1 MGLFNL
7 FRGQFIDVIEY
18 PNENPAVLVHRFERF
33 NNEIKYGAKLIV
45 RPGQAAVFVNE
56 GKIADK
62 FGPGTYTLETKNLPI
77 LTTLL
82 SLPYNFNSPFKA
94 EVYFIRTTEQLDRTW
109 GTATPV
115 MMRDA
120 DFGIV
125 RLRARGNYAYKV
137 SLRDEL
143 LTRFV
148 GAQADFTGDAIEG
161 QMKTKVVSA
170 CSDALGELKIPA
182 LDLAANYTEIGDRVK
197 ANLEPDFAALGFE
210 LLSFTVESISLPDE
224 VNQAMDKRSSLGAL
238 GGVMDQYT
246 RMQAADAM
254 RAAADNPGG
263 AGNMTGMFVGANLGG
278 AINASVQPPQPA
290 PQAVPP
296 PLPAAPAYFAAI
308 NGASTGPY
316 TQEQLKA
323 AVLAGQVK
331 ADTLVWAQGMS
342 GWQAA
347 GTVPAL
353 APVFAAMPPPLP

>member
-94 EVYFIRTTEQLDRTW
+94 EVYFIRTTEQLDRKW

-182 LDLAANYTEIGDRVK
+182 LDLAANYTEIGDRVR

-323 AVLAGQVK
+323 DVLAGQVK
-331 ADTLVWAQGMS
+331 ADTLVWSQGMS

-353 APVFAAMPPPLP
+353 APIFAAMPPPLP

>member
-94 EVYFIRTTEQLDRTW
+94 EVYFIRTTEQLDRKW

-182 LDLAANYTEIGDRVK
+182 LDLAANYTEIGDRVR

-224 VNQAMDKRSSLGAL
+224 VNQAPRS
-238 GGVMDQYT
+238 
-246 RMQAADAM
+246 R
-254 RAAADNPGG
+254 
-263 AGNMTGMFVGANLGG
+263 
-278 AINASVQPPQPA
+278 
-290 PQAVPP
+290 
-296 PLPAAPAYFAAI
+296 
-308 NGASTGPY
+308 
-316 TQEQLKA
+316 
-323 AVLAGQVK
+323 
-331 ADTLVWAQGMS
+331 
-342 GWQAA
+342 
-347 GTVPAL
+347 
-353 APVFAAMPPPLP
+353 

>member
-94 EVYFIRTTEQLDRTW
+94 EVYFIRTTEQLDRKW

-182 LDLAANYTEIGDRVK
+182 LDLAANYTEIGDRVR

-254 RAAADNPGG
+254 RAAADNSGG

-278 AINASVQPPQPA
+278 ATHELRHQTQRHRHHERHRGQSVARKREHLPRCEHARGIREPQHHSRKHRA
-290 PQAVPP
+290 HARTVREAFRIDRT
-296 PLPAAPAYFAAI
+296 LPH
-308 NGASTGPY
+308 
-316 TQEQLKA
+316 
-323 AVLAGQVK
+323 
-331 ADTLVWAQGMS
+331 AQNLGR
-342 GWQAA
+342 
-347 GTVPAL
+347 TRC
-353 APVFAAMPPPLP
+353 

>member
-1 MGLFNL
+1 
-7 FRGQFIDVIEY
+7 
-18 PNENPAVLVHRFERF
+18 
-33 NNEIKYGAKLIV
+33 
-45 RPGQAAVFVNE
+45 
-56 GKIADK
+56 
-62 FGPGTYTLETKNLPI
+62 
-77 LTTLL
+77 
-82 SLPYNFNSPFKA
+82 
-94 EVYFIRTTEQLDRTW
+94 
-109 GTATPV
+109 
-115 MMRDA
+115 
-120 DFGIV
+120 
-125 RLRARGNYAYKV
+125 
-137 SLRDEL
+137 
-143 LTRFV
+143 
-148 GAQADFTGDAIEG
+148 
-161 QMKTKVVSA
+161 MKTKVVSA

-182 LDLAANYTEIGDRVK
+182 LDLAANYTEIGDRVR

-316 TQEQLKA
+316 T
-323 AVLAGQVK
+323 
-331 ADTLVWAQGMS
+331 
-342 GWQAA
+342 
-347 GTVPAL
+347 
-353 APVFAAMPPPLP
+353 

>member
-1 MGLFNL
+1 
-7 FRGQFIDVIEY
+7 
-18 PNENPAVLVHRFERF
+18 
-33 NNEIKYGAKLIV
+33 
-45 RPGQAAVFVNE
+45 
-56 GKIADK
+56 
-62 FGPGTYTLETKNLPI
+62 
-77 LTTLL
+77 
-82 SLPYNFNSPFKA
+82 
-94 EVYFIRTTEQLDRTW
+94 
-109 GTATPV
+109 
-115 MMRDA
+115 
-120 DFGIV
+120 
-125 RLRARGNYAYKV
+125 
-137 SLRDEL
+137 
-143 LTRFV
+143 
-148 GAQADFTGDAIEG
+148 
-161 QMKTKVVSA
+161 MKTKVVSA

-278 AINASVQPPQPA
+278 AINASVQPPQQA

>member
-94 EVYFIRTTEQLDRTW
+94 EVYFIRTTEQLDRKW

-278 AINASVQPPQPA
+278 AINASVQPPQQA

-323 AVLAGQVK
+323 AVLAGRVK